1 MSLLKDRIFS
11 SLAWTHFIV
20 DVMNA
25 QRAILLAYFSGP
37 FGLSNTTLGGISTL
51 YAFTGSLAQ
60 PAFGYLAD
68 RFGPRWVITGGVFWM
83 AGFFAL
89 AVTIPGPVALVFL
102 VLASLGSA
110 AFHPAGSLS
119 ATLRG
124 QTHMAG
130 RQTTAASWFFFF
142 GQIAFFLGPILGGRV
157 IDSEVGPAG
166 LVTIALVGVVLG
178 LISLNIIKPG
188 AFIQKKS
195 VDQNGETTRLRLT
208 SPITAVIALAF
219 VAASQAWTQQVM
231 IAFLPKYLSDLGYSA
246 TSYGFYAALFMGASA
261 LGNVTG
267 GRLAD
272 RIGKK
277 AVIITS
283 MLLTGLPIFFIGMVG
298 VNAGLI
304 ALIVVAGL
312 LSGSTYSVIVVKAQ
326 NTVPGGM
333 GLATGL
339 ILGFMFSVGSLG
351 AWLSGFL
358 ADRYNMALVFQMAS
372 LLCFIAGLV
381 SICIDRDQIQ
391 TGQIC
396 EEKPDLI

>member
-1 MSLLKDRIFS
+1 MSLLKDKIFS

-25 QRAILLAYFSGP
+25 QRTILLAYFSGP
-37 FGLSNTTLGGISTL
+37 FGLSNTTLGGINTL
-51 YAFTGSLAQ
+51 YAFSGSLAQ
-60 PAFGYLAD
+60 PIFGYLAD

-83 AGFFAL
+83 AAFFTL
-89 AVTIPGPVALVFL
+89 AVTIPGPVAMVFL
-102 VLASLGSA
+102 VLASLGSG

-142 GQIAFFLGPILGGRV
+142 GQLAFFLGPILGGRV
-157 IDSEVGPAG
+157 IDTVGPAG
-166 LVTIALVGVVLG
+166 LVSAAVVGVFLG
-178 LISLNIIKPG
+178 WMSLKVIKPG
-188 AFIQKKS
+188 VLVQKKP
-195 VDQNGETTRLRLT
+195 VTQAGQPFRLRLN
-208 SPITAVIALAF
+208 SPIPAVIALAF

-231 IAFLPKYLSDLGYSA
+231 MAFLPKYLRDLGYTA

-261 LGNVTG
+261 LGNVIG

-277 AVIITS
+277 TVIITS

-304 ALIVVAGL
+304 SLILLAGL

-351 AWLSGFL
+351 SWLSGYL
-358 ADRYNMALVFQMAS
+358 ADVYNMALVFQMAS
-372 LLCFIAGLV
+372 ALCFIAGLV
-381 SICIDRDQIQ
+381 ALLIDHDQPLMDKPGEQ
-391 TGQIC
+391 
-396 EEKPDLI
+396 KPDLV

>member
-1 MSLLKDRIFS
+1 MSLLKDKIFS
-11 SLAWTHFIV
+11 SLAWSHFIV

-37 FGLSNTTLGGISTL
+37 FGLSNTTLGGINTL
-51 YAFTGSLAQ
+51 YAFSGSLAQ
-60 PAFGYLAD
+60 PVFGYLAD
-68 RFGPRWVITGGVFWM
+68 RFGPRWVISGGIFWM
-83 AGFFAL
+83 AAFFSL
-89 AVTIPGPVALVFL
+89 AVTVPGPIALVFL
-102 VLASLGSA
+102 VLASLGSG

-142 GQIAFFLGPILGGRV
+142 GQLAFFLGPILGGRV
-157 IDSEVGPAG
+157 IDSVGPSG
-166 LVTIALVGVVLG
+166 LVVIALIGVILG
-178 LISLNIIKPG
+178 LLSLNVIKPG
-188 AFIQKKS
+188 SIVQKKS
-195 VDQNGETTRLRLT
+195 TDLGGQGVRLRLN
-208 SPITAVIALAF
+208 SPLPAVIALAF

-231 IAFLPKYLSDLGYSA
+231 MAFLPKYLHDLGYSA

-261 LGNVTG
+261 VGNVAG

-272 RIGKK
+272 RIGKRSI
-277 AVIITS
+277 IITS
-283 MLLTGLPIFFIGMVG
+283 MLLTSLPIFFIGMVG

-304 ALIVVAGL
+304 ALIVAAGM

-339 ILGFMFSVGSLG
+339 TLGFMFSVGSLG
-351 AWLSGFL
+351 AWLSGYL
-358 ADRYNMALVFQMAS
+358 ADHFSMVLVFQMAS
-372 LLCFIAGLV
+372 LLCFIAGFVAIGVEKDLPA
-381 SICIDRDQIQ
+381 SRRMS
-391 TGQIC
+391 
-396 EEKPDLI
+396 EEKTDLV

>member
-1 MSLLKDRIFS
+1 MSLLKDKIFS
-11 SLAWTHFIV
+11 SLAWSHFIV
-20 DVMNA
+20 DVMNS
-25 QRAILLAYFSGP
+25 QRTILLTYFSGP
-37 FGLSNTTLGGISTL
+37 FGLSNTTLGGINTL
-51 YAFTGSLAQ
+51 YAFAGSLTQ
-60 PAFGYLAD
+60 PVFGYLAD
-68 RFGPRWVITGGVFWM
+68 RYGPRWVITGGVLWM
-83 AGFFAL
+83 AAFFAL
-89 AVTIPGPVALVFL
+89 GVTVPGPVALVFL
-102 VLASLGSA
+102 VLASLGSG

-157 IDSEVGPAG
+157 IDSVGPQG
-166 LVTIALVGVVLG
+166 LVVLAIMAAILG
-178 LISLNIIKPG
+178 LMSLKVIKPG
-188 AFIQKKS
+188 SIVQRKS
-195 VDQNGETTRLRLT
+195 TLQEGQGTRIKLN
-208 SPITAVIALAF
+208 SPLPAVIALAF

-231 IAFLPKYLSDLGYSA
+231 MAFLPKYLHDLGFSA

-261 LGNVTG
+261 MGNIAG

-272 RIGKK
+272 RIGKRT
-277 AVIITS
+277 VIITS
-283 MLLTGLPIFFIGMVG
+283 MLLTALPVFFIGMVG

-304 ALIVVAGL
+304 ALIITAGI

-339 ILGFMFSVGSLG
+339 TLGFMFSVGSLG
-351 AWLSGFL
+351 AWLSGYL
-358 ADRYNMALVFQMAS
+358 ADHYGMVLVFQMAS

-381 SICIDRDQIQ
+381 AIRIEKDQPIS
-391 TGQIC
+391 TQIN
-396 EEKPDLI
+396 EEKPDLV